1 MKTPFLKSIRY
12 TLLLFTLWSTT
23 GCVHLIYLDQAQHSF
38 NKAATIENAQ
48 RFTGA
53 QANEWAAESQAAQDA
68 LAPTNTPE
76 FYYSLAYGQVHK
88 SLQRRANLK
97 RNGVL
102 STAYT
107 LQALCEWKLGNYK
120 DAEESAKN
128 SLKAMKESQVRL
140 PRDEAMMTALPGL
153 MKTDQAYAVYQEIY
167 TASFDTFTDVLND
180 PAAAKAKYLEF
191 SKKFIKDWDNTKQR
205 PLAFAYY
212 QKALKEVPGIND
224 ETKFYLLTAQLGAA
238 KTWLET
244 RDKLET
250 IFRKLFEI
258 ENQPWLAQ
266 ETAWIQNERKWLN
279 DNLCQY
285 QNVRTELLAEL
296 KNLAPKVAGANKET
310 VVKNWNNWLVDFS
323 SKCR

>member
-12 TLLLFTLWSTT
+12 TLLLFTLWSAT

-38 NKAATIENAQ
+38 NKAATLEDAQ

-53 QANEWAAESQAAQDA
+53 QATEWTAESQAAQQA

-88 SLQRRANLK
+88 SLKRRGNLK

-107 LQALCEWKLGNYK
+107 LQALCEWKLGNHLN
-120 DAEESAKN
+120 AEESAKK
-128 SLKAMKESQVRL
+128 SLDAMKESQVRL
-140 PRDEAMMTALPGL
+140 PRDQAMMLALPGL
-153 MKTDQAYAVYQEIY
+153 MKTDQVYDVYQEIY
-167 TASFDTFTDVLND
+167 AASFGNFSDVVND
-180 PAAAKAKYLEF
+180 AAAAKARYLSF
-191 SKKFIKDWDNTKQR
+191 TRKFIQLWDKANQR
-205 PLAFAYY
+205 PSAFAAYE
-212 QKALKEVPGIND
+212 KALKVPGIND
-224 ETKFYLLTAQLGAA
+224 ETRFYLLTAELGTA

-250 IFRKLFEI
+250 IFRKLFEV

-266 ETAWIQNERKWLN
+266 ETEWISNERKWLN
-279 DNLCQY
+279 DNLCHY
-285 QNVRTELLAEL
+285 QVVRTELLAEL
-296 KNLAPKVAGANKET
+296 KELAPKVAGENKET
-310 VVKNWNNWLVDFS
+310 VVKNWNKWLVDFS